1 MGEAPTYPALSI
13 GFWQGQHQNL
23 GFLAPRMRLFPLLQ
37 SDAEGDKDGDASLD
51 VGMGWINVQAARSP
65 NEALLKG

>member
-1 MGEAPTYPALSI
+1 
-13 GFWQGQHQNL
+13 
-23 GFLAPRMRLFPLLQ
+23 MRLFPLLQ